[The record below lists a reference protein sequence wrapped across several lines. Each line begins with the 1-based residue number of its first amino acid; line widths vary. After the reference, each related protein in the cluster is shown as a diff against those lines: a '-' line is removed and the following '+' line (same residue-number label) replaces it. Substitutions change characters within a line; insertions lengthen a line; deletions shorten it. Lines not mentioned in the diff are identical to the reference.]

1 MFDDPKLYE
10 EERRL
15 FYVAMTRAKKELNI
29 FDLNQSG
36 RASFTLEA
44 AGVLNGKGETV
55 TKNIPKVYDR
65 INHRQFGA
73 GTVIAADG
81 DFITVSFDGGRT
93 RKFSFKVLREKGLLM
108 MNKSAKN
115 GQ

>member
-1 MFDDPKLYE
+1 
-10 EERRL
+10 
-15 FYVAMTRAKKELNI
+15 MTRAKKELNI

-44 AGVLNGKGETV
+44 AGVLKGKGETV

-93 RKFSFKVLREKGLLM
+93 RKFSFKVLREKGLLL